1 VSSAE
6 ADEPATVRGL
16 DDAQHAV
23 PLDATEPSEMALV
36 RRVSAEAHQV
46 AGMRNAVLT
55 LADACGMSEDA
66 RADIALA
73 VSEACTNVVMH
84 AYIDAPAPGA
94 LTVAAA
100 HHDGEL
106 VVAVRDEGRG
116 MLPRTDS
123 PGLGLGLSLIGRLAQ
138 QLEISQNGARGTELR
153 MSFLTA
159 TD

>member
-94 LTVAAA
+94 
-100 HHDGEL
+100 
-106 VVAVRDEGRG
+106 EGRG

>member
-1 VSSAE
+1 VTSAE
-6 ADEPATVRGL
+6 ADGPATVRGL
-16 DDAQHAV
+16 GDAQRAV

-46 AGMRNAVLT
+46 AGMRNAVVT

-94 LTVAAA
+94 LTVAAS

-123 PGLGLGLSLIGRLAQ
+123 PGLGLGLSLIGRLSQ
-138 QLEISQNGARGTELR
+138 QLEISQNGACGTELR
-153 MSFLTA
+153 MSFLAA